1 MTFQHNIPYMINSF
15 IFSLD
20 IPVVIYIL
28 YEMIEILREKM
39 LKAIYLY
46 WFPND
51 TLAENNAL
59 NGHSSKRQT
68 TNSWAKLITWIK
80 KSRNSR
86 SQVFDNIS
94 ILKNNAKFTLKH
106 LC

>member
-28 YEMIEILREKM
+28 YEMVEILLEKM

-46 WFPND
+46 
-51 TLAENNAL
+51 
-59 NGHSSKRQT
+59 
-68 TNSWAKLITWIK
+68 
-80 KSRNSR
+80 
-86 SQVFDNIS
+86 
-94 ILKNNAKFTLKH
+94 
-106 LC
+106 